1 MLWGQ
6 PMKKFSILCVSALI
20 LTFVLNPGC
29 TVPKATAEKKPTWEP
44 APGHET
50 LALWPHGAPGSQR
63 NPGPEKD
70 VFGSARMPTGGKP
83 VTRLTDVSSP
93 SITVYQPP
101 KDKRTGVAVLVFP
114 GGGFRYLVMDKEGT
128 EICAWLNS
136 LGITAILVKYRVPD
150 TGPYPVLDEAF
161 EDGQRAVGLVR
172 AYAAKWDVDPHR
184 IGVMG
189 FSAGAHVAA
198 VLSNLCGKRIY
209 AHIDAADRLT
219 CRPDFALIVYPAWLS
234 APGHPLIL
242 NPAIPIDPDGP
253 PAFILQA
260 ENDPV
265 HVENSIAY
273 FLALKKAKIPAELH
287 IYAEGGHGY
296 GMRATGKPISNWPQL
311 AAVWFRTIGVL
322 K

>member
-1 MLWGQ
+1 
-6 PMKKFSILCVSALI
+6 MKNLSRLCVSALV
-20 LTFVLNPGC
+20 LTFVLNPEW
-29 TVPKATAEKKPTWEP
+29 TAPKAAAENKPAWEP
-44 APGHET
+44 APSHET
-50 LALWPHGAPGSQR
+50 LALWPHGVPGSQR
-63 NPGPEKD
+63 RPSPEKD
-70 VFGSARMPTGGKP
+70 ISGLAKMPTGGKP

-93 SITVYQPP
+93 SITIYQPP
-101 KDKRTGVAVLVFP
+101 TDKQTGAAVLVFP
-114 GGGFRYLVMDKEGT
+114 GGGFRYLVIDKEGT

-150 TGPYPVLDEAF
+150 TGPYPEADAAF

-172 AYAAKWDVDPHR
+172 THAAKWHIDPHR

-189 FSAGAHVAA
+189 FSAGAHLAA

-209 AHIDAADRLT
+209 KPVDMADQIT
-219 CRPDFALIVYPAWLS
+219 CRPDFAAIIYPAWLDI
-234 APGHPLIL
+234 PGQPLAL

-265 HVENSIAY
+265 HVENSVTY
-273 FLALKKAKIPAELH
+273 FLALKRANIPAEMH

-296 GMRATGKPISNWPQL
+296 GMRAIGKPISNWPQL
-311 AAVWFRTIGVL
+311 AAVWLRTIGVL